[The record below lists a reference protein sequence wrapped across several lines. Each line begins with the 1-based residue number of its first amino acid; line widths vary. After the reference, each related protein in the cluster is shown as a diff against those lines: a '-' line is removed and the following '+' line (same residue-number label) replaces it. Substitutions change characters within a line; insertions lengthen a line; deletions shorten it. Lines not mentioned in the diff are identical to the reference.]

1 MRHLSDGAL
10 RRLYDEPAAIPAAA
24 RRHYATCARC
34 RGRSDTIV
42 ADARAAATLLA
53 VGDVHAD
60 RTAAFTQIRQRIAA
74 ESGVHSR
81 RWHQRWYERV
91 GAMVQLQLNGR
102 RLARPVGGAIVAA
115 ALVGALALTPVGS
128 LAQSFITIF
137 EPQQFV
143 AVPVTPG
150 EMQSLP
156 NLQDYG
162 TMTQSAPPEA
172 REVAS
177 AAAAA
182 AASGLAVRIPASLP
196 AGVPMNATYTVLS
209 QGTAS
214 FTFSAARAQ
223 AAAAATGK
231 TLPPM
236 PAGLDGSTL
245 QATIGPAIVATYGG
259 NVGIS
264 SGDTTLRG
272 RHAGIKDVVTGRAA
286 VQQEGDIP
294 SLVVAEAA
302 QPRIRSTGATAQ
314 EIEDYLLEQPGVS
327 PQLAAEIK
335 AIGDPATAL
344 PIPLPVERA
353 TAQTVQVQ
361 GVSGLA
367 VGDNTGL
374 GSGVIW
380 EKDGVV
386 YGVAGALPES
396 QILAIA
402 NSLQ

>member
-1 MRHLSDGAL
+1 MRHLSESVL
-10 RRLYDEPAAIPAAA
+10 RRLCDEPAAIPATA
-24 RRHYATCARC
+24 RRHCATCARC
-34 RGRSDTIV
+34 RGRFDTIA
-42 ADARAAATLLA
+42 ADAHAAATLLA
-53 VGDVHAD
+53 VGDVRAD
-60 RTAAFTQIRQRIAA
+60 PAAAFTQIRHRIAA
-74 ESGVHSR
+74 ESGVHSK
-81 RWHQRWYERV
+81 RWHQRWYERM
-91 GAMVQLQLNGR
+91 GAMVQLNGR
-102 RLARPVGGAIVAA
+102 RLARPVGGVIAAA
-115 ALVGALALTPVGS
+115 ALVGALALTPAGS

-143 AVPVTPG
+143 PVPVTSG
-150 EMQSLP
+150 DLQSLP
-156 NLQDYG
+156 NLRDYG
-162 TMTQSAPPEA
+162 TMTQSAQPA
-172 REVAS
+172 AQQVAS

-182 AASGLAVRIPASLP
+182 AASGLVVRAPASLP
-196 AGVPMNATYTVLS
+196 AGVPTNVTFTVLS

-231 TLPPM
+231 ALPPM
-236 PAGLDGSTL
+236 PAGFDGSTL
-245 QATIGPAIVATYGG
+245 QVTIGPAVVATYSGNMGISGG
-259 NVGIS
+259 DTKLRSRHVGIK
-264 SGDTTLRG
+264 GM
-272 RHAGIKDVVTGRAA
+272 VTGRAA
-286 VQQEGDIP
+286 VQREGDIP

-302 QPRIRSTGATAQ
+302 QPRIKSTGATVQ

-327 PQLAAEIK
+327 PQLATEIK
-335 AIGDPATAL
+335 AIGDPTTAL
-344 PIPLPVERA
+344 PIPIPVERA

-367 VGDNTGL
+367 VGDNTGI

-396 QILAIA
+396 QILAVA

>member
-1 MRHLSDGAL
+1 MRHLSESVL
-10 RRLYDEPAAIPAAA
+10 RRLCDEPAAIPAAA

-34 RGRSDTIV
+34 RGRFDTIA
-42 ADARAAATLLA
+42 ADARAAATLLT

-60 RTAAFTQIRQRIAA
+60 RAAAFTQMRQRIAA
-74 ESGVHSR
+74 ESGIHSR
-81 RWHQRWYERV
+81 RWHQRWYERM
-91 GAMVQLQLNGR
+91 GAMVQLNGR
-102 RLARPVGGAIVAA
+102 RLARPVGGVIAAA
-115 ALVGALALTPVGS
+115 ALVGALALTPAGS

-137 EPQQFV
+137 EPQQF
-143 AVPVTPG
+143 APVPVTPG
-150 EMQSLP
+150 DLQSLP
-156 NLQDYG
+156 NLRDYG
-162 TMTQSAPPEA
+162 TMTQSAQPAA
-172 REVAS
+172 RQVAS

-182 AASGLAVRIPASLP
+182 AASGLVVRTPASLP
-196 AGVPMNATYTVLS
+196 AGIPTNVSYTVLS

-214 FTFSAARAQ
+214 FTLSAAKAQ

-245 QATIGPAIVATYGG
+245 QATIGPAVVATYGG
-259 NVGIS
+259 NMGIS
-264 SGDTTLRG
+264 GGDTTLRSQHVG
-272 RHAGIKDVVTGRAA
+272 VKGVVTGRAM
-286 VQQEGDIP
+286 VPREGEIP

-302 QPRIRSTGATAQ
+302 QPRIRSTGASAQ

-335 AIGDPATAL
+335 AIGDPTTAL
-344 PIPLPVERA
+344 PIPIPVERA

-402 NSLQ
+402 NSLH

>member
-1 MRHLSDGAL
+1 MHHLDDGAL
-10 RRLYDEPAAIPAAA
+10 RRLYDEPAAIPAVA

-34 RGRSDTIV
+34 QGKCAEIA

-53 VGDVHAD
+53 VGDVRAD
-60 RTAAFTQIRQRIAA
+60 PAVALTQTRQRIAA
-74 ESGVHSR
+74 ESGVYAQ
-81 RWHQRWYERV
+81 RWHQRWYE
-91 GAMVQLQLNGR
+91 GMGTMVQLNRR
-102 RLARPVGGAIVAA
+102 RLVKPVGGVIAA
-115 ALVGALALTPVGS
+115 ALVAALALTPVGS

-137 EPQQFV
+137 EPTQFA
-143 AVPVTPG
+143 AVPITPG

-162 TMTQSAPPEA
+162 TMTQSAPPTA
-172 REVAS
+172 QQVAS
-177 AAAAA
+177 AAAAT
-182 AASGLAVRIPASLP
+182 AASGLVMRTPASLP
-196 AGVPMNATYTVLS
+196 AGVPTNATYAVLS

-223 AAAAATGK
+223 AAAAAAGK
-231 TLPPM
+231 TLPAM

-245 QATIGPAIVATYGG
+245 QVTIGPAVVATYGG

-264 SGDTTLRG
+264 GGDTRLRG
-272 RHAGIKDVVTGRAA
+272 RHAGKKGVAMVRAA
-286 VQQEGDIP
+286 VQQQGDIP

-302 QPRIRSTGATAQ
+302 QPRVTSTGAAVK
-314 EIEDYLLEQPGVS
+314 EIEDYLLAQPGVS
-327 PQLAAEIK
+327 PQLASEIR
-335 AIGDPATAL
+335 AIGDPSTTL
-344 PIPLPVERA
+344 PIPIPVDRT

-396 QILAIA
+396 QVLAIA

>member
-1 MRHLSDGAL
+1 MHHLDDGAL

-24 RRHYATCARC
+24 RRHYATCVRC
-34 RGRSDTIV
+34 QGRFDTIA

-53 VGDVHAD
+53 VSDVHAD
-60 RTAAFTQIRQRIAA
+60 RAAAFTQIRQRIAA

-81 RWHQRWYERV
+81 RWHQRWYERM
-91 GAMVQLQLNGR
+91 GAMIRLNGR
-102 RLARPVGGAIVAA
+102 RLARPAGGVIVAA
-115 ALVGALALTPVGS
+115 ALVGALALTPAGS
-128 LAQSFITIF
+128 LAQSFIDIF
-137 EPQQFV
+137 APQQFA

-156 NLQDYG
+156 NLRDYG
-162 TMTQSAPPEA
+162 TMTQSTQPAA
-172 REVAS
+172 RQVAS

-182 AASGLAVRIPASLP
+182 AASGLVVHTPASLP
-196 AGVPMNATYTVLS
+196 AAIPTNVTYTVLS
-209 QGTAS
+209 QGTTS

-245 QATIGPAIVATYGG
+245 QVTIGPAVVATYGG
-259 NVGIS
+259 NMGIS
-264 SGDTTLRG
+264 GGDTRLRG
-272 RHAGIKDVVTGRAA
+272 RHAGLKGVVTGRAA
-286 VQQEGDIP
+286 VQREGDIP

-302 QPRIRSTGATAQ
+302 QPRITSTGATAR
-314 EIEDYLLEQPGVS
+314 EIEDYLLAQPGVS
-327 PQLAAEIK
+327 PQLAAEIR
-335 AIGDPATAL
+335 AIGDPTSVL
-344 PIPLPVERA
+344 PVPIPVTRA

-367 VGDNTGL
+367 VGDNTGI

>member
-10 RRLYDEPAAIPAAA
+10 RRLYDEPVAIPAAA
-24 RRHYATCARC
+24 RRHYATCTRC
-34 RGRSDTIV
+34 RGRFDTIA
-42 ADARAAATLLA
+42 ADARATATLLA
-53 VGDVHAD
+53 VGNAHAD
-60 RTAAFTQIRQRIAA
+60 SAAAVTQIRQRIAA
-74 ESGVHSR
+74 ESSVHSR
-81 RWHQRWYERV
+81 RWHQRWYERMGV
-91 GAMVQLQLNGR
+91 MVQLNGR
-102 RLARPVGGAIVAA
+102 RLARPVGGVIAAA
-115 ALVGALALTPVGS
+115 ALVGAVALTPAGS

-143 AVPVTPG
+143 PVPVTSG
-150 EMQSLP
+150 ELQSLP
-156 NLQDYG
+156 NLRDYG
-162 TMTQSAPPEA
+162 TMTQSAPPTA
-172 REVAS
+172 QQVAS

-182 AASGLAVRIPASLP
+182 AATGLVVHAPASLP
-196 AGVPMNATYTVLS
+196 AGVPTNVTYTVLS

-214 FTFSAARAQ
+214 FTFSAAKAQ

-231 TLPPM
+231 TLPAM

-245 QATIGPAIVATYGG
+245 QVTIGPAVVATYGG
-259 NVGIS
+259 NVGLS
-264 SGDTTLRG
+264 GGDTRLRG
-272 RHAGIKDVVTGRAA
+272 RHAGIKGRVTGGAA
-286 VQQEGDIP
+286 VQREGDIP

-302 QPRIRSTGATAQ
+302 QPRITSTGATAR

-327 PQLAAEIK
+327 PQLAAEIR
-335 AIGDPATAL
+335 AIGDPATTL
-344 PIPLPVERA
+344 PIPIPMERA

-361 GVSGLA
+361 GTSGLA

-402 NSLQ
+402 NALR

>member
-1 MRHLSDGAL
+1 
-10 RRLYDEPAAIPAAA
+10 
-24 RRHYATCARC
+24 
-34 RGRSDTIV
+34 
-42 ADARAAATLLA
+42 
-53 VGDVHAD
+53 
-60 RTAAFTQIRQRIAA
+60 
-74 ESGVHSR
+74 
-81 RWHQRWYERV
+81 
-91 GAMVQLQLNGR
+91 MVQINGR
-102 RLARPVGGAIVAA
+102 RLVRPVGGVVAAA

-137 EPQQFV
+137 EPTQFA

-156 NLQDYG
+156 SLRDYG
-162 TMTQSAPPEA
+162 TMTQSAQPA
-172 REVAS
+172 AQQVAG

-182 AASGLAVRIPASLP
+182 AASGLVVRTPASLP
-196 AGVPMNATYTVLS
+196 AGVPTNVTYGVLS

-214 FTFSAARAQ
+214 FTFSAARAR

-231 TLPPM
+231 TLPAM
-236 PAGLDGSTL
+236 SAHIDGSVL
-245 QATIGPAIVATYGG
+245 QVTIGPAVVATYGG
-259 NVGIS
+259 NVGIGG
-264 SGDTTLRG
+264 GDTKLRS
-272 RHAGIKDVVTGRAA
+272 RHVGIKGMVTGRA
-286 VQQEGDIP
+286 VTQREGDNIP

-302 QPRIRSTGATAQ
+302 QPRVTSTGASVK

-327 PQLAAEIK
+327 PQLASEIR
-335 AIGDPATAL
+335 AIGDPSTTL
-344 PIPLPVERA
+344 PIPIPVERA

-367 VGDNTGL
+367 VGDNTGI

-402 NSLQ
+402 NSLH

>member
-1 MRHLSDGAL
+1 
-10 RRLYDEPAAIPAAA
+10 
-24 RRHYATCARC
+24 
-34 RGRSDTIV
+34 
-42 ADARAAATLLA
+42 
-53 VGDVHAD
+53 
-60 RTAAFTQIRQRIAA
+60 
-74 ESGVHSR
+74 
-81 RWHQRWYERV
+81 
-91 GAMVQLQLNGR
+91 
-102 RLARPVGGAIVAA
+102 
-115 ALVGALALTPVGS
+115 
-128 LAQSFITIF
+128 
-137 EPQQFV
+137 
-143 AVPVTPG
+143 
-150 EMQSLP
+150 
-156 NLQDYG
+156 
-162 TMTQSAPPEA
+162 MTQSAPPTA
-172 REVAS
+172 QQVAS

-182 AASGLAVRIPASLP
+182 AATGLVVHAPASLP
-196 AGVPMNATYTVLS
+196 AGVPTNVTYTVLS

-214 FTFSAARAQ
+214 FTFSAAKAQ

-245 QATIGPAIVATYGG
+245 QVTIGPAVVATYGG
-259 NVGIS
+259 TMGI
-264 SGDTTLRG
+264 GGEGTRLRG
-272 RHAGIKDVVTGRAA
+272 RHAGIKGVATGRAA
-286 VQQEGDIP
+286 EHPEGNMP

-302 QPRIRSTGATAQ
+302 QPRITSTGATVK
-314 EIEDYLLEQPGVS
+314 EIEDYLLAQPGVS

-335 AIGDPATAL
+335 AIGDPTTAL
-344 PIPLPVERA
+344 PIPVPVERA

-367 VGDNTGL
+367 VGDNTGI

>member
-1 MRHLSDGAL
+1 
-10 RRLYDEPAAIPAAA
+10 
-24 RRHYATCARC
+24 
-34 RGRSDTIV
+34 
-42 ADARAAATLLA
+42 
-53 VGDVHAD
+53 
-60 RTAAFTQIRQRIAA
+60 
-74 ESGVHSR
+74 
-81 RWHQRWYERV
+81 
-91 GAMVQLQLNGR
+91 
-102 RLARPVGGAIVAA
+102 
-115 ALVGALALTPVGS
+115 
-128 LAQSFITIF
+128 
-137 EPQQFV
+137 
-143 AVPVTPG
+143 
-150 EMQSLP
+150 
-156 NLQDYG
+156 
-162 TMTQSAPPEA
+162 
-172 REVAS
+172 
-177 AAAAA
+177 
-182 AASGLAVRIPASLP
+182 
-196 AGVPMNATYTVLS
+196 
-209 QGTAS
+209 
-214 FTFSAARAQ
+214 
-223 AAAAATGK
+223 
-231 TLPPM
+231 
-236 PAGLDGSTL
+236 
-245 QATIGPAIVATYGG
+245 
-259 NVGIS
+259 
-264 SGDTTLRG
+264 
-272 RHAGIKDVVTGRAA
+272 

-335 AIGDPATAL
+335 AIGDPTTAL

>member
-34 RGRSDTIV
+34 RGRFDTIA

-53 VGDVHAD
+53 IGDARAD
-60 RTAAFTQIRQRIAA
+60 RAAALTQIRQCIAA
-74 ESGVHSR
+74 ESGVLSR
-81 RWHQRWYERV
+81 RRPQRWYERM
-91 GAMVQLQLNGR
+91 GAMVQLNSR
-102 RLARPVGGAIVAA
+102 RFAGPVGGVIAAA

-137 EPQQFV
+137 EPQQV
-143 AVPVTPG
+143 AAVPVTPG

-156 NLQDYG
+156 DLRDYG
-162 TMTQSAPPEA
+162 TMTQRTRPAA
-172 REVAS
+172 QQVAS

-182 AASGLAVRIPASLP
+182 AASGLLVPTPASLP
-196 AGVPMNATYTVLS
+196 AGVPTDVTYTVLS

-214 FTFSAARAQ
+214 FTFSAAKAQ

-245 QATIGPAIVATYGG
+245 QATIGPAVVATYGG
-259 NVGIS
+259 TVGIS
-264 SGDTTLRG
+264 GGDTTPRG
-272 RHAGIKDVVTGRAA
+272 RHAGIKGVAVATGRAA
-286 VQQEGDIP
+286 AQREGDIP

-302 QPRIRSTGATAQ
+302 QPRITSTGATAQ

-335 AIGDPATAL
+335 AIGDPTTAL
-344 PIPLPVERA
+344 PIPIPMERA

-361 GVSGLA
+361 GTSGLA
-367 VGDNTGL
+367 VGDNTGI

-402 NSLQ
+402 DSLQ

>member
-1 MRHLSDGAL
+1 MRHLSESVL

-34 RGRSDTIV
+34 RGRFDTIA
-42 ADARAAATLLA
+42 ADARAVAPLLA
-53 VGDVHAD
+53 VSDARAD
-60 RTAAFTQIRQRIAA
+60 PAAAFTQIRQRIAA
-74 ESGVHSR
+74 QNGVQSR
-81 RWHQRWYERV
+81 RRHQRWYERM
-91 GAMVQLQLNGR
+91 GAMVQLNGR
-102 RLARPVGGAIVAA
+102 RLARPVGGVIAAA
-115 ALVGALALTPVGS
+115 ALVGALALTPAGS
-128 LAQSFITIF
+128 FAQSFITIF

-143 AVPVTPG
+143 PVPVTSG
-150 EMQSLP
+150 ELQSLP
-156 NLQDYG
+156 NLRDYG
-162 TMTQSAPPEA
+162 TMTQSAQPAA
-172 REVAS
+172 RQVAS
-177 AAAAA
+177 ATAAAAA
-182 AASGLAVRIPASLP
+182 TGLVVHAPASLP
-196 AGVPMNATYTVLS
+196 AGVPTNVTYTVLS

-245 QATIGPAIVATYGG
+245 QVTIGPAVVATYGG
-259 NVGIS
+259 TMGI
-264 SGDTTLRG
+264 GGEDTRLRG
-272 RHAGIKDVVTGRAA
+272 RHAGIKGVATGRAA
-286 VQQEGDIP
+286 VHREGDMP

-302 QPRIRSTGATAQ
+302 QPRITSTGATAK
-314 EIEDYLLEQPGVS
+314 EIEDYLLAQPGVS

-335 AIGDPATAL
+335 AIGDPTTAL
-344 PIPLPVERA
+344 PIPIPVERA

-361 GVSGLA
+361 GTSGLA
-367 VGDNTGL
+367 VGDNTGI